1 MIGLR
6 ADASRGQ
13 IDPGA
18 ASVRMPQSR
27 SLLHR
32 RECRLLVGL
41 AVDPE
46 QPMLSQCHGG
56 VTISLG
62 ASCEILELLH
72 RRGSCRALPFLS
84 RAARLAPMSAL
95 ELVALASSLSLLAG
109 WRLYFVTL
117 VTGVA
122 MKWGFVALPDQLR
135 ALDVLASNWV
145 IGIAAAGTLAEFFA
159 DKIAWVDSAWDAIH
173 TWVRPLGGALLSL
186 AIIDAGDPAVQVG
199 SFLLGGG
206 AAFLAHAGKAGARAM
221 VNASPEPVSNVIVS
235 TGEDVA
241 TGGLVALA
249 IANPIAAALI
259 ALVLVAASLWL
270 VIAARRLLRRL
281 IEPRRR

>member
-1 MIGLR
+1 
-6 ADASRGQ
+6 
-13 IDPGA
+13 
-18 ASVRMPQSR
+18 
-27 SLLHR
+27 
-32 RECRLLVGL
+32 
-41 AVDPE
+41 
-46 QPMLSQCHGG
+46 
-56 VTISLG
+56 
-62 ASCEILELLH
+62 
-72 RRGSCRALPFLS
+72 
-84 RAARLAPMSAL
+84 MSAL
-95 ELVALASSLSLLAG
+95 ELVALASSISLLAG

-122 MKWGFVALPDQLR
+122 MKWGFVAMPEQLR

-145 IGIAAAGTLAEFFA
+145 IGIAAAGTFAEFFA

-173 TWVRPLGGALLSL
+173 IWVRPLGGALLSL

-221 VNASPEPVSNVIVS
+221 VNASPEPVSNVSVS

-241 TGGLVALA
+241 TGGLIALA

-259 ALVLVAASLWL
+259 ALILVAASLWL